1 MSSSRAILVL
11 AQGFLVFVLFET
23 VLDFFSRPVFDLF
36 ILDSIWKL
44 KGKRQIVA
52 LLLPDLR
59 SMSDRLKIGIL
70 NPGNRFFLVSTHLK
84 YRGMVNEPFFSYV
97 ISPLYRIESSG
108 MSQMKTVS
116 VKKRQ

>member
-1 MSSSRAILVL
+1 MWFDSEISDQKKNPYEWVNATTPPPFDVSGSRAILVL

-59 SMSDRLKIGIL
+59 SMSDRLKMGSL
-70 NPGNRFFLVSTHLK
+70 NL
-84 YRGMVNEPFFSYV
+84 FS
-97 ISPLYRIESSG
+97 
-108 MSQMKTVS
+108 
-116 VKKRQ
+116 